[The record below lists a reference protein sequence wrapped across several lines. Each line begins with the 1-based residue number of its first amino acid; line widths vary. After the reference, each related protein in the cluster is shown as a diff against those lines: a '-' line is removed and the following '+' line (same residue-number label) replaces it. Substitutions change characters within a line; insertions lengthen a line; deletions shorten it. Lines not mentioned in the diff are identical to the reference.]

1 MKSGA
6 AFGLKGIAAGV
17 LSLWV
22 SVPVALQI
30 LFILSALDVVTA
42 LFSPKR
48 SITITIRRV
57 VMAMLLAATVFYV
70 YALAKTQTGINVGF
84 DLGSAICMF
93 YSVGEAI
100 NVAKNFSDSGVYFP
114 PVVLTLLSKAEGITG
129 AEKAEIDAL
138 ALKQEQETEALALK
152 QEQAGKR

>member
-1 MKSGA
+1 VKSGV
-6 AFGLKGIAAGV
+6 AFVLKGIAAGV
-17 LSLWV
+17 LSLSV

-84 DLGSAICMF
+84 DLGSAVCMF

-114 PVVLTLLSKAEGITG
+114 PVILTLLSKAEGITG

-152 QEQAGKR
+152 QERAGKQ